1 MKNFEALG
9 LSQPLL
15 DGLAEMGFVEP
26 TDIQE
31 QAIPIL
37 LKEDSDFIG
46 LAQTGTGKTAAFGL
60 PLIDLIDINLRET
73 QALILAPTRE
83 LAQQIC
89 GQLELLSQKVGRLN
103 VVPVFGGANIMN
115 QIKDIRRGAQ
125 IIVATP
131 GRLMDLMKRRE
142 VSLDALKYLVLDEA
156 DEMLNMGFKEDIDYI
171 LSKSDGGRKIWL
183 FSATMAREI
192 KVIVD
197 TYMKQPGEVRINRE
211 NIVNENIEHKSI
223 QLKAS
228 DKIEALRRFLDY
240 DADMFGVVFC
250 RTKRETQQV
259 ADELNNN
266 GYATEPL
273 HGDMSQ
279 AQRDAAMKR
288 FRNKNLKLLIA
299 TDVAARGIDV
309 DDITHVIHFALPDD
323 PEFYTHRSGRTA
335 RAGKKGVSIALI
347 TRGDN
352 RKLKFIASKLGIEF
366 AQAEIPA
373 LEAITK
379 KRIARWSDNLKAQ
392 AINEKIGEDLL
403 ETVYTQF
410 EELTKEELLAKL
422 LTKEYNSIYKRN
434 SITDLN
440 DRSKPRDDDRGPRRE
455 RGARNARG
463 GEAGMKTFFINVGRK
478 DNMNKG
484 SVLGFV
490 CDATG
495 ITGAEIGRI
504 VLDGAHSFIDVNESV
519 ASQMDKLNGIQRDGR
534 EIRANIHTGRV
545 VESRDGDRDSGGFKR
560 RDGGSRD
567 GGARKGGFKGRRSDD
582 SRSSDSSGG
591 GFKGRRSSGDS
602 SNSDSGS
609 GSSFRNRATKES
621 SSRDGKS
628 KKDKPAGGKGRS
640 KFFGSKW
647 D

>member
-1 MKNFEALG
+1 MKNFEVLG

-15 DGLAEMGFVEP
+15 DGLADMGFENP
-26 TDIQE
+26 TEIQ
-31 QAIPIL
+31 QQSIPIL
-37 LKEDSDFIG
+37 LKHDGDFIG

-60 PLIDLIDINLRET
+60 PLLDLIDVNSREV

-89 GQLELLSQKVGRLN
+89 GQMEQMSKHLGKLN

-115 QIKDIRRGAQ
+115 QIRDIRRGAQ

-142 VSLDALKYLVLDEA
+142 VKLDALKYMVLDEA
-156 DEMLNMGFKEDIDYI
+156 DEMLNMGFKEDIDFI
-171 LSKSDGGRKIWL
+171 LSKSDTGRNIWL

-192 KVIVD
+192 KRIVD
-197 TYMKQPGEVRINRE
+197 TYMVQPEEVRINPK
-211 NIVNENIEHKSI
+211 NIVNKNIEHQSI

-240 DADMFGVVFC
+240 DQDMFGVVFC
-250 RTKRETQQV
+250 RTKRDTQNV
-259 ADELNNN
+259 ADQLNNN
-266 GYATEPL
+266 GYATEAL

-366 AQAEIPA
+366 TQGEVPA
-373 LEAITK
+373 LEAITQ
-379 KRIARWSDNLKAQ
+379 KRIARWSDNMIKQ
-392 AINEKIGEDLL
+392 EINEKIGEDLL
-403 ETVYTQF
+403 TAVQESFADV
-410 EELTKEELLAKL
+410 TKEELIAKL

-434 SITDLN
+434 SISDLN
-440 DRSKPRDDDRGPRRE
+440 DRSKGRDRDDSPRRE
-455 RGARNARG
+455 RGKRTSRG
-463 GEAGMKTFFINVGRK
+463 TEEGMKTYFINLGLK
-478 DNMNKG
+478 DDINKG
-484 SVLGFV
+484 ALLGYV
-490 CDATG
+490 CDTTG
-495 ITGAEIGRI
+495 ISGAQIGRI
-504 VLDGAHSFIDVNESV
+504 VMDKTHSYMDVAEDVAPQILTLDGKQRNGHDLRVNEHKGV
-519 ASQMDKLNGIQRDGR
+519 VKEPARERGGR
-534 EIRANIHTGRV
+534 GGR
-545 VESRDGDRDSGGFKR
+545 
-560 RDGGSRD
+560 
-567 GGARKGGFKGRRSDD
+567 
-582 SRSSDSSGG
+582 SGG
-591 GFKGRRSSGDS
+591 GFKGRRDS
-602 SNSDSGS
+602 NGGGGYKGRSNSGGSSHRGRRSDSDNSGS
-609 GSSFRNRATKES
+609 GNRNSRRRSDS
-621 SSRDGKS
+621 SS
-628 KKDKPAGGKGRS
+628 GGNDSGGNRGGFKGR
-640 KFFGSKW
+640 KW
-647 D
+647 

>member
-1 MKNFEALG
+1 MKNFEVLG

-15 DGLAEMGFVEP
+15 DGLADMGFENP
-26 TDIQE
+26 TEIQ
-31 QAIPIL
+31 QQSIPIL
-37 LKEDSDFIG
+37 LKHDGDFIG

-60 PLIDLIDINLRET
+60 PLLDLIDVNSREV

-89 GQLELLSQKVGRLN
+89 GQMEKMSKHLGKVN

-115 QIKDIRRGAQ
+115 QIRDIRRGAQ

-142 VSLDALKYLVLDEA
+142 VKLDALKYMILDEA
-156 DEMLNMGFKEDIDYI
+156 DEMLNMGFKEDIDFI
-171 LSKSDGGRKIWL
+171 LSKSDTGRNIWL

-192 KVIVD
+192 KRIVD
-197 TYMKQPGEVRINRE
+197 TYMVQPEEVRINRE
-211 NIVNENIEHKSI
+211 DIVNTNIEHQSI

-240 DADMFGVVFC
+240 DQDMFGVVFC
-250 RTKRETQQV
+250 RTKRDTQNV
-259 ADELNNN
+259 ADQLNNN
-266 GYATEPL
+266 GYATEAL

-366 AQAEIPA
+366 SQGEVPA
-373 LEAITK
+373 LEAITQ
-379 KRIARWSDNLKAQ
+379 KRIARWSENMIKQ
-392 AINEKIGEDLL
+392 EINEKIGEELL
-403 ETVYTQF
+403 AEVQASF
-410 EELTKEELLAKL
+410 ADVTKEELIAKL

-434 SITDLN
+434 SISDLN
-440 DRSKPRDDDRGPRRE
+440 DRSKGRDRDDSPRRE
-455 RGARNARG
+455 RGKRTSRG
-463 GEAGMKTFFINVGRK
+463 TEEGMKTFFINLGLK
-478 DNMNKG
+478 DDINKG
-484 SVLGFV
+484 ALLGYV
-490 CDATG
+490 CDTAG
-495 ITGAEIGRI
+495 ISGAQVGRI
-504 VLDGAHSFIDVNESV
+504 VMDKTHSYMDVSEDIAAQLLTLDGKQRNGHDLRVNEHKGEV
-519 ASQMDKLNGIQRDGR
+519 KEPARERGGR
-534 EIRANIHTGRV
+534 G
-545 VESRDGDRDSGGFKR
+545 
-560 RDGGSRD
+560 
-567 GGARKGGFKGRRSDD
+567 
-582 SRSSDSSGG
+582 GG
-591 GFKGRRSSGDS
+591 GFKGRGRGNDSGGGGFKGRSNSGGSGHRGRRSDSDSSSGNRSSRRKDS
-602 SNSDSGS
+602 SSNGGSDKG
-609 GSSFRNRATKES
+609 S
-621 SSRDGKS
+621 SSR
-628 KKDKPAGGKGRS
+628 GGFKGR
-640 KFFGSKW
+640 KW
-647 D
+647 

>member
-1 MKNFEALG
+1 MKNFEVLG

-15 DGLAEMGFVEP
+15 NGLADMGFENP
-26 TDIQE
+26 TEIQ
-31 QAIPIL
+31 QQSIPIL
-37 LKEDSDFIG
+37 LKHDGDFIG

-60 PLIDLIDINLRET
+60 PLLDLIDVNSREV

-89 GQLELLSQKVGRLN
+89 GQMEKMSKHLGKVN

-115 QIKDIRRGAQ
+115 QIRDIRRGAQ

-142 VSLDALKYLVLDEA
+142 VKLDALKYMILDEA
-156 DEMLNMGFKEDIDYI
+156 DEMLNMGFKEDIDFI
-171 LSKSDGGRKIWL
+171 LSKSDTGRNIWL

-192 KVIVD
+192 KRIVD
-197 TYMKQPGEVRINRE
+197 TYMVKPEEVRINRE
-211 NIVNENIEHKSI
+211 DIVNTNIEHQSI

-240 DADMFGVVFC
+240 DQDMFGVVFC
-250 RTKRETQQV
+250 RTKRDTQNV
-259 ADELNNN
+259 ADQLNNN
-266 GYATEPL
+266 GYATEAL

-366 AQAEIPA
+366 SQGEVPA
-373 LEAITK
+373 LEAITQ
-379 KRIARWSDNLKAQ
+379 KRIARWSENMIKQ
-392 AINEKIGEDLL
+392 EINEKIGEELL
-403 ETVYTQF
+403 AEVQASF
-410 EELTKEELLAKL
+410 ADVTKEELIAKL

-434 SITDLN
+434 SISDLN
-440 DRSKPRDDDRGPRRE
+440 DRSKGRDRDDSPRRE
-455 RGARNARG
+455 RGKRTSRG
-463 GEAGMKTFFINVGRK
+463 TEEGMKTFFINLGLK
-478 DNMNKG
+478 DDINKG
-484 SVLGFV
+484 ALLGYV
-490 CDATG
+490 CDTAG
-495 ITGAEIGRI
+495 ISGAQVGRI
-504 VLDGAHSFIDVNESV
+504 VMDKTHSYMDVSEDIAAQLLTLDGKQRNGHDLRVNEHKGEV
-519 ASQMDKLNGIQRDGR
+519 KEPARERGGR
-534 EIRANIHTGRV
+534 G
-545 VESRDGDRDSGGFKR
+545 
-560 RDGGSRD
+560 
-567 GGARKGGFKGRRSDD
+567 
-582 SRSSDSSGG
+582 GG
-591 GFKGRRSSGDS
+591 GFKGRGRGNDSGGGGFKGRSNSGGSGHRGRRSDSDSSSGNRSSRRKDS
-602 SNSDSGS
+602 SSNGGSDKG
-609 GSSFRNRATKES
+609 S
-621 SSRDGKS
+621 SSR
-628 KKDKPAGGKGRS
+628 GGFKGR
-640 KFFGSKW
+640 KW
-647 D
+647 

>member
-1 MKNFEALG
+1 MKNFEVLG

-15 DGLAEMGFVEP
+15 DGLADMGFENP
-26 TDIQE
+26 TEIQ
-31 QAIPIL
+31 QQSIPIL
-37 LKEDSDFIG
+37 LKHDGDFIG

-60 PLIDLIDINLRET
+60 PLLDLIDVNSREV

-89 GQLELLSQKVGRLN
+89 GQMEKMSKHLGKVN

-115 QIKDIRRGAQ
+115 QIRDIRRGAQ

-142 VSLDALKYLVLDEA
+142 VKLDALKYMILDEA
-156 DEMLNMGFKEDIDYI
+156 DEMLNMGFKEDIDFI
-171 LSKSDGGRKIWL
+171 LSKSDTGRNIWL

-192 KVIVD
+192 KRIVD
-197 TYMKQPGEVRINRE
+197 TYMVKPEEVRINRE
-211 NIVNENIEHKSI
+211 DIVNTNIEHQSI

-240 DADMFGVVFC
+240 DQDMFGVVFC
-250 RTKRETQQV
+250 RTKRDTQNV
-259 ADELNNN
+259 ADQLNNN
-266 GYATEPL
+266 GYATEAL

-366 AQAEIPA
+366 SQGEVPA
-373 LEAITK
+373 LEAITQ
-379 KRIARWSDNLKAQ
+379 KRIARWSENMIKQ
-392 AINEKIGEDLL
+392 EINEKIGEELL
-403 ETVYTQF
+403 AEVQASF
-410 EELTKEELLAKL
+410 ADVTKEELIAKL

-434 SITDLN
+434 SISDLN
-440 DRSKPRDDDRGPRRE
+440 DRSKGRDRDDSPRRE
-455 RGARNARG
+455 RGKRTSRG
-463 GEAGMKTFFINVGRK
+463 TEEGMKTFFINLGLK
-478 DNMNKG
+478 DDINKG
-484 SVLGFV
+484 ALLGYV
-490 CDATG
+490 CDTAG
-495 ITGAEIGRI
+495 ISGAQVGRI
-504 VLDGAHSFIDVNESV
+504 VMDKTHSYMDVSEDIAAQLLTLDGKQRNGHDLRVNEHKGEV
-519 ASQMDKLNGIQRDGR
+519 KEPARERGGR
-534 EIRANIHTGRV
+534 
-545 VESRDGDRDSGGFKR
+545 
-560 RDGGSRD
+560 
-567 GGARKGGFKGRRSDD
+567 
-582 SRSSDSSGG
+582 GG
-591 GFKGRRSSGDS
+591 GFKGRGRGNDSGGGGFKGRSNSGGSGHRGRRSDSDSSSGNRSSRRKDS
-602 SNSDSGS
+602 SSNGGSDKG
-609 GSSFRNRATKES
+609 S
-621 SSRDGKS
+621 SSR
-628 KKDKPAGGKGRS
+628 GGFKGR
-640 KFFGSKW
+640 KW
-647 D
+647 